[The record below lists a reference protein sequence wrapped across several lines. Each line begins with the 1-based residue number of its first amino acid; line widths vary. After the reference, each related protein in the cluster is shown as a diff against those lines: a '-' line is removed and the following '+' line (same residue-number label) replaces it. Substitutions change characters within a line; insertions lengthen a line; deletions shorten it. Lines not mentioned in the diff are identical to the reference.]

1 MANWLARWDAGVDA
15 GTIARAIGSSN
26 EAREV
31 VVDELYQQI
40 LAREAD
46 QVGRKAWAG
55 ALANGM
61 SKDQFEVKLLQSRE
75 FMDGNP

>member
-15 GTIARAIGSSN
+15 NTIARAIGSSD

-31 VVDELYQQI
+31 VVDELFQQI

-46 QVGRKAWAG
+46 QVGRGVWAG
-55 ALANGM
+55 ALASGLAQ
-61 SKDQFEVKLLQSRE
+61 DQVEERLLTSNE
-75 FMDGNP
+75 FKG